1 MRSAKVQDYWRKAYK
16 REYKNSILTL
26 DLKGLNNL
34 AEIELSKGVVA
45 FCGLNGAGKSTIISA
60 IKDLV
65 GLSLTSQDVRRVNE
79 HKIEGTAAFDRGIV
93 SCTNC
98 EQNRFFDK
106 GMETSS
112 VKYIDSMLSAL
123 VQSFMIEQANFEEL
137 LDQYD
142 EYEVT
147 KEELG
152 DINYLTGKAYSYCS
166 IREIEDADGSDLPFP
181 FFQVKIDGIEYDT
194 RSMGSGEHFLLYLFW
209 CIKSADKDT
218 LLIIEEPETY
228 ISIFSQIHF
237 ADYIGKILAE
247 DGIKVILTTHS
258 PYILRNIKN
267 ENIRIVSR
275 MGNNVSIIMPDND
288 ITVEGILGISP
299 NCLGTLFV
307 EDRVAADFLTVIL
320 EDKAPWILKQYSI
333 DIVDG
338 ESAISE
344 RLKFPKSNNI
354 HYSFIGIY
362 DGDMR
367 NSLTNRNEL
376 NWSYCFLPGEN
387 ASEENFRESIRA
399 PEKLEKLCATLEK
412 DSQKVIA
419 FLATIEGLDCHDWF
433 LELRKHLSV
442 EGRVLVNAFYSTVM
456 NEDPSIEEFISALQR
471 AIETNG

>member
-16 REYKNSILTL
+16 RKYKNSILTL

-34 AEIELSKGVVA
+34 SEIELSEGVVA

-60 IKDLV
+60 IKDIV
-65 GLSLTSQDVRRVNE
+65 GLSLTSQDIRRVNS
-79 HKIEGTAAFDRGIV
+79 HKIAGTAAFDGNVV

-98 EQNRFFDK
+98 EQERFFDK
-106 GMETSS
+106 GMDKSS
-112 VKYIDSMLSAL
+112 VKYMDCMLSTL
-123 VQSFMIEQANFEEL
+123 VQSFMIEQTNFEEL

-147 KEELG
+147 KDELE
-152 DINYLTGKAYSYCS
+152 DINYLIGKSYSYCS
-166 IREIEDADGSDLPFP
+166 IREIEDVDGSDLPFP
-181 FFQVKIDGIEYDT
+181 FFQVEVDGIKYDT

-209 CIKSADKDT
+209 CIKSTDKDT

-228 ISIFSQIHF
+228 ISIFSQTHF

-247 DGIKVILTTHS
+247 DGVKVILTTHS

-275 MGNNVSIIMPDND
+275 VGNNVSIIMPDSD
-288 ITVEGILGISP
+288 ITVEGALGISQ
-299 NCLGTLFV
+299 NCLGTFFV
-307 EDRVAADFLTVIL
+307 EDRVAADFLTVIF
-320 EDKAPWILKQYSI
+320 EDKAPWILKQYTI

-354 HYSFIGIY
+354 HYSFVGIY

-367 NSLTNRNEL
+367 DSLSNKDEL
-376 NWSYCFLPGEN
+376 NWGYCFLPGKN
-387 ASEENFRESIRA
+387 AAEENFRECIRI
-399 PEKLEKLCATLEK
+399 PQKLEKLCAVLGK
-412 DSQKVIA
+412 DQQKVIA

-433 LELRKHLSV
+433 LEFRKHLSV

-456 NEDPSIEEFISALQR
+456 NEDPSIEEFVSELQKV
-471 AIETNG
+471 IETNG